1 MWMGDVVRREGV
13 PLIRDGFVPLTEAPG
28 LGIELD
34 ESVARRHLAPGESLF

>member
-13 PLIRDGFVPLTEAPG
+13 PLIRNGAVPLTDAPG

-34 ESVARRHLAPGESLF
+34 PGLVQKHLTPGSTAF